1 MRATE
6 TARWDD
12 EAEADNADWAIPADR
27 VNGGEL
33 DPWTAMIEELADEA
47 EHPYQYP
54 AGLP

>member
-1 MRATE
+1 MRATDI
-6 TARWDD
+6 ARWDD

-33 DPWTAMIEELADEA
+33 DPWTAVIEELADEA